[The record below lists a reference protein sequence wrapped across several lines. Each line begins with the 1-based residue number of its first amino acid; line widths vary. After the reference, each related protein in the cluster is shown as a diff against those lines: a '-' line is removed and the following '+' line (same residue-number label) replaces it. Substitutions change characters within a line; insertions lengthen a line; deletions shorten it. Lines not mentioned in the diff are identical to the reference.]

1 MQVTET
7 VATGLKRELSV
18 VIPRGDLDSRF
29 NTRLNNVK
37 DNIQL
42 KGFRKGKVPPA
53 HIKKLYGRSIMAE
66 VLQEALDETS
76 RKALTDR
83 NERPAF
89 QPKIDISEDKD
100 EIEKVMSGQSD
111 LSYKMSFEILP
122 PITLTDFS
130 SIKLERETADIDQ
143 AEVDKGVNELLER
156 GTTFEEQADRVAAE
170 GDQVTIDFIGRIDGE
185 AFEGGAGTD
194 MPVVIGRGGFIP
206 GFEDGLK
213 GAKAGDK
220 KDISAT
226 FPESYG
232 EVKLAGKT
240 AVFETTV
247 KSIAAPKLPA
257 ADDEFAKKLG
267 LDNMAGVRE
276 VIEGQIKGQ
285 YDQLSRMKLKRQLLD
300 ELDKRHSFDLPE
312 SLVSNEFDGI
322 WGQVTEGLKQAEKTF
337 ESEGKTEESARAE
350 YRKIA
355 ERRVRLGLVIGE
367 VGDKNKIQVTEDELR
382 GALMNQARRFPGQE
396 RMVYEF
402 YQKNPAALTELRAP
416 IFEDKVVDHILAQVK
431 PTDKKVSRDELF
443 KAMAEDDDVKI

>member
-18 VIPRGDLDSRF
+18 VIPKGDLDQRF
-29 NTRLNNVK
+29 NTRVNNYK
-37 DNIQL
+37 DNVQL
-42 KGFRKGKVPPA
+42 KGFRKGKVPTS

-76 RKALTDR
+76 RKALTER

-100 EIEKVMSGQSD
+100 EIEKVMTGQSD
-111 LSYKMSFEILP
+111 LAYKMSFEILP
-122 PITLTDFS
+122 PIAVTNFAD
-130 SIKLERETADIDQ
+130 IKLERETSDIDP

-156 GTTFEEQADRVAAE
+156 GTTFEAEDGRAAAE
-170 GDQVTIDFIGRIDGE
+170 GDQVTIDFLGRIDGV
-185 AFEGGAGTD
+185 AFPGGEGKD

-213 GAKAGDK
+213 GAKGGDK

-232 EVKLAGKT
+232 EKSLAGKT
-240 AVFETTV
+240 ATFETTV
-247 KSIAAPKLPA
+247 KAVAAPKLPV

-267 LDNMAGVRE
+267 LEDMGKVRE
-276 VIEGQIKGQ
+276 VIEAQIKQQ
-285 YDQLSRMKLKRQLLD
+285 YDQLSRMKLKRALLD
-300 ELDKRHSFDLPE
+300 ELDKRHTFELPE
-312 SLVSNEFDGI
+312 SLVDNEFQGI
-322 WGQVTEGLKQAEKTF
+322 WQQVTEGLKQAEKTF

-355 ERRVRLGLVIGE
+355 ERRVRLGLIIGE
-367 VGDKNKIQVTEDELR
+367 VGDKAKVQVTEDELR

-402 YQKNPAALTELRAP
+402 YQKNPGALTELRAP
-416 IFEDKVVDHILAQVK
+416 IFEDKVVDHIIAEAK
-431 PTDKKVSRDELF
+431 PTDKKVSREELF
-443 KAMAEDDDVKI
+443 KALSEDDDVKV

>member
-18 VIPRGDLDSRF
+18 VIPKGDLDSRF
-29 NTRLNNVK
+29 NSRLNNVK

-42 KGFRKGKVPPA
+42 KGFRKGKVPAA
-53 HIKKLYGRSIMAE
+53 HVKKLYGRSIMAE

-83 NERPAF
+83 DERPAF

-100 EIEKVMSGQSD
+100 EIERVMSGQSD
-111 LSYKMSFEILP
+111 LAFKMSFEILP
-122 PITLTDFS
+122 KFDLADFS
-130 SIKLERETADIDQ
+130 QIKLERETADIDP

-156 GTTFEEQADRVAAE
+156 GTTFEEQADRIAAE

-185 AFEGGAGTD
+185 AFEGGTGTD

-226 FPESYG
+226 FPDSYG
-232 EVKLAGKT
+232 EAKLAGKT

-247 KSIAAPKLPA
+247 KSIAAAKLPV

-267 LDNMAGVRE
+267 LDSMAKVRE

-285 YDQLSRMKLKRQLLD
+285 YDQLARMKLKRQLLD
-300 ELDKRHSFDLPE
+300 ELDKLHSFDLPE
-312 SLVSNEFDGI
+312 SLVVNELDGI

-367 VGDKNKIQVTEDELR
+367 VGDKNKIQVSEDELR
-382 GALMNQARRFPGQE
+382 GALMQQARRFPGQE

-402 YQKNPAALTELRAP
+402 YQKNPGALTELRAP
-416 IFEDKVVDHILAQVK
+416 IFEDKVVDHILGLAA
-431 PTDKKVSRDELF
+431 PTEKKVSREELF
-443 KAMAEDDDVKI
+443 KAMAEDDEVKV

>member
-7 VATGLKRELSV
+7 AATGLKRELSV
-18 VIPRGDLDSRF
+18 VIPKGDLDQRF

-42 KGFRKGKVPPA
+42 KGFRKGKVPA
-53 HIKKLYGRSIMAE
+53 SHIKKLYGRSIMAE
-66 VLQEALDETS
+66 VLQEALDESS

-89 QPKIDISEDKD
+89 QPKIDISEDKE
-100 EIEKVMSGQSD
+100 EIERVMSGQSD
-111 LSYKMSFEILP
+111 LAYKMSFEILP
-122 PITLTDFS
+122 PIALTDFAD
-130 SIKLERETADIDQ
+130 IKLERETADIDP
-143 AEVDKGVNELLER
+143 AEVDKGLQELLER
-156 GTTFEEQADRVAAE
+156 GTTFEAEEGRVAVE
-170 GDQVTIDFIGRIDGE
+170 GDQVTIDFVGRIDGV
-185 AFEGGAGTD
+185 AFPGGEGTD

-226 FPESYG
+226 FPETYG
-232 EVKLAGKT
+232 EASLAGKT

-247 KSIAAPKLPA
+247 KAIAAPKIPV

-267 LDNMAGVRE
+267 LDSMAKVRE
-276 VIEGQIKGQ
+276 VIEGQIKQQ
-285 YDQLSRMKLKRQLLD
+285 YDQLTRMKLKRALLD
-300 ELDKRHSFDLPE
+300 ELDKRHAFDLPQ
-312 SLVSNEFDGI
+312 SLVDNEFEGI
-322 WGQVTEGLKQAEKTF
+322 WQQVTEGLKQAEKTF

-367 VGDKNKIQVTEDELR
+367 VGDKAKIQVTEDELR
-382 GALMNQARRFPGQE
+382 GALMQQARRYPGQE

-402 YQKNPAALTELRAP
+402 YQKNPQALTELRAP
-416 IFEDKVVDHILAQVK
+416 IFEDKVVDHILAQAK
-431 PTDKKVSRDELF
+431 PVDKKVSREELF
-443 KAMAEDDDVKI
+443 KALSEQDDIKV